1 MEDDE
6 AVSKKYDQ
14 FKDKKSSYDF
24 NNYTSQLDQSKITK
38 EQRQEASRIEK
49 ELENDKESKRIQGL
63 EVKEEGEGEGN
74 EEMQFSAVA
83 RQQEGEQGKQN
94 HQPLMDFKK
103 TLMHKLGGSD
113 SKNKTI
119 IDDQD

>member
-49 ELENDKESKRIQGL
+49 ELEKDKESKRIQGL

-83 RQQEGEQGKQN
+83 RQ
-94 HQPLMDFKK
+94 
-103 TLMHKLGGSD
+103 
-113 SKNKTI
+113 
-119 IDDQD
+119 

>member
-83 RQQEGEQGKQN
+83 RQ
-94 HQPLMDFKK
+94 
-103 TLMHKLGGSD
+103 
-113 SKNKTI
+113 
-119 IDDQD
+119 

>member
-63 EVKEEGEGEGN
+63 EVKEEGEDN

-83 RQQEGEQGKQN
+83 RQ
-94 HQPLMDFKK
+94 
-103 TLMHKLGGSD
+103 
-113 SKNKTI
+113 
-119 IDDQD
+119 

>member
-63 EVKEEGEGEGN
+63 EVKEEGEGEDN

-83 RQQEGEQGKQN
+83 RQ
-94 HQPLMDFKK
+94 
-103 TLMHKLGGSD
+103 
-113 SKNKTI
+113 
-119 IDDQD
+119 